1 MDGGTDGC
9 NLVVFLYYILIV
21 ILMAPSL
28 SENKHASKI
37 RIKKF
42 HMLYNA
48 YKWTQGNKKVRFE
61 GIYTHWL
68 SDHNSFYITNAKF

>member
-28 SENKHASKI
+28 SENKHASKYGSRNFTCCI
-37 RIKKF
+37 MPINEPKLIKKWN
-42 HMLYNA
+42 L
-48 YKWTQGNKKVRFE
+48 K
-61 GIYTHWL
+61 
-68 SDHNSFYITNAKF
+68 